1 MLLCDLD
8 GEKTSD
14 KLDLVD
20 LMPDGVQLS
29 TMVYVGLK
37 MVLNAL

>member
-20 LMPDGVQLS
+20 LMPGDFFLGSAIAPVQ
-29 TMVYVGLK
+29 
-37 MVLNAL
+37 A